1 MLDYARSWDVNRAAD
16 WLKQAEW
23 DLRAAEDSAA
33 KGHHEWAAF
42 QAQQCAE
49 KAVKALVQSL
59 HGAVRGHGIAEILR
73 QLPAGLKV
81 PEAIFK
87 GAVELDRVY
96 IPTRYPNAFPSG
108 SPRDYYSESSSR
120 ELIGYARQTLEFCRS
135 QIH

>member
-1 MLDYARSWDVNRAAD
+1 VNRAAD

-23 DLRAAEDSAA
+23 DLQAAEDSAA

-81 PEAIFK
+81 PPAILG
-87 GAVELDRVY
+87 GAMELDRAY
-96 IPTRYPNAFPSG
+96 IPSRYPNSFPSG
-108 SPRDYYSESSSR
+108 IPRDYYDEHTSR
-120 ELIGYARQTLEFCRS
+120 ELVGYARQILEFCRS